1 MNVLRRGWART
12 PLWGRLVAVALL
24 LSAVALAATGTVG
37 ASLLRGYLV
46 GQVDDQLHESVTK
59 IPNGALA
66 SGEARPGPYY
76 MGLADD
82 RGRLQQPLIRP
93 FRGAPAIPASDVTK
107 APGHPFTVSLSGNHG
122 GRWRIYVRAVQ
133 FADTGEDGYLV
144 VASNL
149 SDVDATVSRLVS
161 IDVAAGLAVLAA
173 LGVAGYAMVRG
184 SLRPLRDIER
194 TAAAIAAGDLS
205 RRVPEEPQGTEVG
218 RLSRS
223 LNGMLTQI
231 EGAFR
236 ARERSESAA
245 RDSERRMRRFVADA
259 GHELRTPLTSIR
271 GFSELHRQR
280 GASATPA
287 ETDELIGRIEDSA
300 TAMGLLVDDLLL
312 LARLDQQRPLERAP
326 VNLVEL
332 AADVV
337 IDARARAPER
347 EIEIIGI
354 GIDEGDPVV
363 VTGDGPR
370 LRQILSNLVN
380 NALTHTPSGTPV
392 TVGVGF
398 ADRDGRSQALMQVE
412 DAGPGLPPEQA
423 SRVFERFYRA
433 DSSRTRAQGGTG
445 LGLSIVASLAAAHD
459 GSAEVETAPG
469 QGATFRVLLPAGAAT
484 PAGRRPES

>member
-1 MNVLRRGWART
+1 MNALRQGWART
-12 PLWGRLVAVALL
+12 PLWARLVAVALL

-46 GQVDDQLHESVTK
+46 GQVDDQLRQSVTD
-59 IPNGALA
+59 IPQRALV

-76 MGLADD
+76 MGLADAD
-82 RGRLQQPLIRP
+82 GNLQQTLIEP
-93 FRGAPAIPASDVTK
+93 FRNSPTIPAARVTK
-107 APGHPFTVSLSGNHG
+107 APDHPYTVTLKRHG
-122 GRWRIYVRAVQ
+122 GTWRVYVRPVQ
-133 FADTGEDGYLV
+133 FGGTGQSGYLV
-144 VASNL
+144 VADNL
-149 SDVDATVSRLVS
+149 NDVDATVSRLVS

-205 RRVPEEPQGTEVG
+205 RRVPEEPPGTEVG

-271 GFSELHRQR
+271 GFAELHRQR
-280 GASATPA
+280 GTSATP
-287 ETDELIGRIEDSA
+287 EQTDELIGRIEDSA
-300 TAMGLLVDDLLL
+300 TAMGLLVEDLLL

-347 EIEIIGI
+347 EIEITAL

-370 LRQILSNLVN
+370 LRQILVNLVN
-380 NALTHTPSGTPV
+380 NALLHTPSGTPV

-398 ADRDGRSQALMQVE
+398 TDRGGRRLALIQVE
-412 DAGPGLPPEQA
+412 DSGPGLPAEQA
-423 SRVFERFYRA
+423 ARVFERFYRA

-445 LGLSIVASLAAAHD
+445 LGLSIVASLAAAHG

-469 QGATFRVLLPAGAAT
+469 QGATFRVLLPAETAT
-484 PAGRRPES
+484 PS